1 MILGIQMTRLLPDV
15 FYANKYQPWLSEKY
29 GDAWDNP
36 TDKEKSAKKEAQLQ
50 FKRAKMQHGS
60 NVTGHSIDSPS
71 YKKFKEKGNV
81 AKDKLRSDTRSKGV
95 KFYDKKGTGR
105 IKDGKKH
112 YD

>member
-1 MILGIQMTRLLPDV
+1 MTRLLPDV

-60 NVTGHSIDSPS
+60 SVTGHSIDSPS

-81 AKDKLRSDTRSKGV
+81 AKDKLRSDTRTKGV

>member
-15 FYANKYQPWLSEKY
+15 FYANKYQPWLREKY
-29 GDAWDNP
+29 GDSWDNEQ
-36 TDKEKSAKKEAQLQ
+36 DKAKADKKEAQLQ

-60 NVTGHSIDSPS
+60 SVTGHSIDSPS
-71 YKKFKEKGNV
+71 YKKFKDKGNV
-81 AKDKLRSDTRSKGV
+81 AIDKFRSDTRSKGV

>member
-1 MILGIQMTRLLPDV
+1 MIRLLPDV
-15 FYANKYQPWLSEKY
+15 FYSTKYQPWVLPEKY
-29 GDAWDNP
+29 GSQWD
-36 TDKEKSAKKEAQLQ
+36 TEKHRED
-50 FKRAKMQHGS
+50 RAKNQKKLQYEKDRMMHGS
-60 NVTGHSIDSPS
+60 DVTGHSPDSPT

-81 AKDKLRSDTRSKGV
+81 AKDKLRSDTRTKGV

>member
-1 MILGIQMTRLLPDV
+1 MTRLLPDV
-15 FYANKYQPWLSEKY
+15 FYFNKYQPWLREKY
-29 GDAWDNP
+29 GDAWDNAQ
-36 TDKEKSAKKEAQLQ
+36 DKEKSAKKEAQLQ

-60 NVTGHSIDSPS
+60 SVTGHSIDSPS

-81 AKDKLRSDTRSKGV
+81 AKNKLRTDTRTKGV
-95 KFYDKKGTGR
+95 KFYDKKGSGR